1 MLDKTKEV
9 LSKSPMICDSLNC
22 SQHPVNT
29 QLKAGFFN
37 QLADFFYKIFNT
49 TDWPARWHCGQ
60 WTDFHGWLYIFSDVF
75 IWAAYFAIPVLLF
88 SIVKKRKDIPFS
100 RIFWLFIA
108 FIMLCGT
115 THLVDAIIFWWPA
128 YRLSALIR
136 FATAIVSVFT
146 VYALYKT
153 IPFIY
158 KLRTLEQLEAEIEER
173 KKAEEEARNQ
183 EVMKIAAE
191 KMLAKKAEYMVQ
203 LNKLNKDLQKQART
217 LAISN
222 AELEQFAYVASH
234 VEYLTDR
241 RTTIKNGAS
250 ARRPA
255 ADDSP
260 GVYGACNL
268 FHSGGNMLLRL
279 SKIARVLTILG
290 VIGLLPGF
298 TLAQATN
305 PLVGSWNF
313 KVIVT
318 GGCTSNCIYIGMIA
332 FNQGGTVVEQRG
344 TVVEYSGLGNVERTA
359 LGTWRSTTGTPP
371 YTFGV
376 KNFVFD
382 STGNLSALILG
393 TSGIT
398 LGSTL
403 NSFSGSGTAKIYKP
417 GGTLIDTETFTITG
431 TRF

>member
-153 IPFIY
+153 IPLIY
-158 KLRTLEQLEAEIEER
+158 NLRTHEKLQAEI
-173 KKAEEEARNQ
+173 
-183 EVMKIAAE
+183 
-191 KMLAKKAEYMVQ
+191 
-203 LNKLNKDLQKQART
+203 
-217 LAISN
+217 
-222 AELEQFAYVASH
+222 
-234 VEYLTDR
+234 
-241 RTTIKNGAS
+241 
-250 ARRPA
+250 
-255 ADDSP
+255 
-260 GVYGACNL
+260 
-268 FHSGGNMLLRL
+268 
-279 SKIARVLTILG
+279 
-290 VIGLLPGF
+290 
-298 TLAQATN
+298 
-305 PLVGSWNF
+305 
-313 KVIVT
+313 
-318 GGCTSNCIYIGMIA
+318 
-332 FNQGGTVVEQRG
+332 
-344 TVVEYSGLGNVERTA
+344 
-359 LGTWRSTTGTPP
+359 
-371 YTFGV
+371 
-376 KNFVFD
+376 
-382 STGNLSALILG
+382 
-393 TSGIT
+393 
-398 LGSTL
+398 
-403 NSFSGSGTAKIYKP
+403 
-417 GGTLIDTETFTITG
+417 
-431 TRF
+431 